1 MTSEAELVVSNTP
14 ERVAEI
20 KARIAEILRE
30 DAMSAAEASR
40 LRGRLSF
47 SNSQAFG
54 REGAYAF
61 LALGKRAT
69 GPGAKTGLS
78 NSLTEALRWWA
89 DRFDS
94 AKPRRVRMRRD
105 QSPVFLFTDGSCE
118 DEGGLYPEAAVGGV
132 LYDPKDGY
140 VKAFG
145 GDLPTEVLAKLSPGG
160 HKRQVVGQAELFP
173 CWAARVIWKERLRGR
188 PVVHMIDNEA
198 AKFALIKGTTSEPTS
213 AWITQLYW
221 SLEVEL
227 ECSTWLERVPSVSN
241 CADGPRRGRF
251 NILGTTKLRVRKIQ
265 LSKSHEKD
273 LANQWKNER
282 GPWPADQWGCF
293 GES

>member
-1 MTSEAELVVSNTP
+1 MAAALNFLAHKECGLPICNYFDDYTVIFPKAIATEGDELFRNLLGNMGWPIKASGDSPMQEVFRVLGVVIDLGQVMTQRAELVISNTP

-30 DAMSAAEASR
+30 DAMSAAEASQ

-105 QSPVFLFTDGSCE
+105 QTPVFLFTDGSCE

-140 VKAFG
+140 MKAFG

-160 HKRQVVGQAELFP
+160 HKRQVVGQAELLP
-173 CWAARVIWKERLRGR
+173 CWAARVICQ
-188 PVVHMIDNEA
+188 P
-198 AKFALIKGTTSEPTS
+198 
-213 AWITQLYW
+213 
-221 SLEVEL
+221 
-227 ECSTWLERVPSVSN
+227 
-241 CADGPRRGRF
+241 
-251 NILGTTKLRVRKIQ
+251 
-265 LSKSHEKD
+265 
-273 LANQWKNER
+273 
-282 GPWPADQWGCF
+282 
-293 GES
+293 